1 MGAIEMTEFQ
11 KLKVF
16 LSHSSKDKDFAE
28 RLATQLLDYGVD
40 VWFDQWEIYGG
51 NSITDEI
58 EKGLKNSTILLLVLS
73 KNSIDSK
80 WVHEEYKA
88 YHNMKLFNTYY
99 QIIPVIIEPCELPPF
114 LKDIKYIKF
123 IDRPFE
129 TAFKELIQ
137 SIFKIPGKRSLE
149 SVSTVTLPKSK
160 LVFVERA
167 KLKQLEILDH
177 LILGYIFIRGYIWQ
191 SLDRIKDG
199 YSKDEMVEFLRPATT
214 RAREIREEFECS
226 AFYLRGLTEIV
237 RNLNILLLKT
247 FAAIL
252 AVSAKKEDLQ
262 VLRSDLNNLSGMI
275 ETIKVCRN
283 LLNRLYLQDKEALD
297 KEEFRLLEE
306 YELYFD

>member
-1 MGAIEMTEFQ
+1 MTEFQ

-88 YHNMKLFNTYY
+88 YHNMKLSNTYY

-149 SVSTVTLPKSK
+149 SVSTVTPPKSK

-177 LILGYIFIRGYIWQ
+177 LILGYLFIRGYIWQ

-247 FAAIL
+247 FAVIL

-262 VLRSDLNNLSGMI
+262 VLRSDSNNLSGMI